1 MCGILGYF
9 SKRNYDIDSL
19 ESSMLLIKHRG
30 PDFQAELKISNFDSN
45 LHLSHLRLSIIDV
58 SPRSNQPFS
67 SQCDQYI
74 IVFNGEIY
82 NYKKL
87 KEKYLSDFIFQ
98 TESDTEVIL
107 ELYKRYNVQMLSW
120 LEGMFAFSIYDKQK
134 KELFVARDSLGIKPI
149 YYFHDH
155 EKYIFSSEIK
165 PLFTFPGVRKEI
177 DTTFLEEFLRNGF
190 IYEPDTGFKNIKKVY
205 PGSYHVIKV
214 TDNEIQ
220 LRHEKYW
227 SPETSTNE
235 QNIDHLLNTTI
246 DQHLVSDVPVG
257 TFFSGGVD
265 STVIINEIKQDTT
278 LLTLKSDK
286 NDVKASG
293 FSSDY
298 YYANKIADHLNK
310 PLTEIQLD
318 TSARDNLLNEITH
331 IASSVEEPIADYT
344 FIASQKLSK
353 AARDRNLI
361 VMLSGMGADEVFAG
375 YPRYS
380 LVQYENIYKIMLPF
394 SPLLRIS
401 KSFSKK
407 VDRFNNYFKNTEF
420 VLKYSSLVGYFSSE
434 EINNLTKLESQNVF
448 VQKLNKKLESYEDCS
463 PLKKAMLLDKDGFL
477 SHNFM
482 VGDKSSM
489 LESIELRVP
498 LATRSLFDYTFSI
511 PDNELLNIRTT
522 KILLKKHLEKSLPKK
537 LIYRKKAGFNPP
549 LDKKILK
556 LGKDKIYKYC
566 YDNGLFDILNEKPFK
581 EILNNHFSNKINN
594 TYKIYSLL
602 FLSAWYKFAN
612 T

>member
-9 SKRNYDIDSL
+9 SERKYNIESL
-19 ESSMLLIKHRG
+19 EGSMSLMKHRG
-30 PDFQAELKISNFDSN
+30 PDYKSEIKISNFDSTI
-45 LHLSHLRLSIIDV
+45 HLSHLRLSIIDV
-58 SPRSNQPFS
+58 SPRSNQPFI

-87 KEKYLSDFIFQ
+87 KEIYLTDVSFQ
-98 TESDTEVIL
+98 TESDTEVLL
-107 ELYKRYNVQMLSW
+107 ELYKRYNAQMLSW

-134 KELFVARDSLGIKPI
+134 KELFMARDPLGIKPL
-149 YYFHDH
+149 YYYHDH
-155 EKYIFSSEIK
+155 EKYVFSSEIK
-165 PLFTFPGVRKEI
+165 PLFSFPGIEKKI
-177 DTTFLEEFLRNGF
+177 DSSFLEEFLRNGF
-190 IYEPDTGFKNIKKVY
+190 IYEPDTGFENIKKVY
-205 PGSYHVIKV
+205 PGSYHIIKI
-214 TDNEIQ
+214 TDNKIQ
-220 LRHEKYW
+220 LRNEKYW
-227 SPETSTNE
+227 SPVSSIKE

-246 DQHLVSDVPVG
+246 NQHLISDVPVG

-278 LLTLKSDK
+278 LLTLKSDQ

-298 YYANKIADHLNK
+298 YYANKIANHLNK

-318 TSARDNLLNEITH
+318 ASDSDSLLDEITH

-361 VMLSGMGADEVFAG
+361 VMLSGMGADEIFAG

-380 LVQYENIYKIMLPF
+380 LVQYEKIYKMILPF
-394 SPLLRIS
+394 SPMLRIS
-401 KSFSKK
+401 KSLNKK
-407 VDRFNNYFKNTEF
+407 VDRFNNFFNNTEF
-420 VLKYSSLVGYFSSE
+420 VLKYSSLVGYFSNE
-434 EINNLTKLESQNVF
+434 EINNLSKLESKNTYVT
-448 VQKLNKKLESYEDCS
+448 KLNKKLESYQDCS
-463 PLKKAMLLDKDGFL
+463 PVKKAMILDKDGFL

-498 LATRSLFDYTFSI
+498 LATKSLFDYTFSL
-511 PDNELLNIRTT
+511 PDNELLNLRTT
-522 KILLKKHLEKSLPKK
+522 KILLKKYLEKSLPKNF
-537 LIYRKKAGFNPP
+537 IYRKKAGFNPP
-549 LDKKILK
+549 LDGKILK
-556 LGKDKIYKYC
+556 LGKDKIYNYC
-566 YDNGLFDILNEKPFK
+566 YDNGLFDIVNEKPFK
-581 EILNNHFSNKINN
+581 IILNKHFSKKVNN